1 MWIEEEKGWIKE
13 RKERMAREGGF
24 LLLEIL
30 RLGMYSLE
38 SSKFQCIFSFASYSF
53 YRPKIA

>member
-1 MWIEEEKGWIKE
+1 MWIEEGKGWIKE

-30 RLGMYSLE
+30 MPKKYS
-38 SSKFQCIFSFASYSF
+38 
-53 YRPKIA
+53 